1 VSERAFCGGG
11 AVVVVV
17 VALLAADVDSPGN
30 APMVGKGGFIG
41 MAMPCSSTKKPP
53 TMSATWRLWLSFL
66 GGLRERME

>member
-1 VSERAFCGGG
+1 
-11 AVVVVV
+11 
-17 VALLAADVDSPGN
+17 
-30 APMVGKGGFIG
+30 MVGKGGFIG